1 GGGHTTSPMNTK
13 YAVSGADFSQ
23 KSLTAG
29 FGVRDKNVFLD
40 FGYAYTETKGYLQ
53 PYTLNFLE
61 VAGVRE
67 TMVRSNFT
75 MTFGVKF

>member
-1 GGGHTTSPMNTK
+1 M
-13 YAVSGADFSQ
+13 F
-23 KSLTAG
+23 
-29 FGVRDKNVFLD
+29 RDKNVFLD

-53 PYTLNFLE
+53 PYTLFNFLE
-61 VAGVRE
+61 VAGVHGE